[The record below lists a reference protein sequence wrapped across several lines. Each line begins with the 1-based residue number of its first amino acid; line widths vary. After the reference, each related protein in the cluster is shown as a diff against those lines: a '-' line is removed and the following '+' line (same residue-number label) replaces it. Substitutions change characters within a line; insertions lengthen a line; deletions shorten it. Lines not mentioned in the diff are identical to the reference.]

1 MHLHV
6 SIDCSPPDPDP
17 LPLQQ
22 EKPIAD
28 EASIGSDAAPEVQEE
43 EEEEEEEG
51 DTEEQDKPIVQEQQV
66 DTTAFMDMTIMADD
80 EQIKWEQQS
89 QHFESKVASI
99 SKQHE
104 KQTRHMGQQ
113 FENVIQHFDY
123 IMQDQEQHS
132 HDMQTRFRF
141 LLHSLAGK
149 KSVLLTTPSHQ
160 RLDGTRE
167 ANARSNWIRLL
178 VQNHMGNKLDKE
190 KVASAVQQGGEIR
203 KGDILVQDL
212 FDMIDYALALIF
224 ESGTK

>member
-1 MHLHV
+1 MDAAQMHLHV
-6 SIDCSPPDPDP
+6 SIDCNPPDPDP

-28 EASIGSDAAPEVQEE
+28 ESSIGSDAEQEVQEE
-43 EEEEEEEG
+43 EG
-51 DTEEQDKPIVQEQQV
+51 DAEEQNKPIVQEQQV
-66 DTTAFMDMTIMADD
+66 NTTAFMDMTIMADD

-104 KQTRHMGQQ
+104 KQTHHMGQQ
-113 FENVIQHFDY
+113 FENLIHYFDY

-132 HDMQTRFRF
+132 HDMQTRFRL

-149 KSVLLTTPSHQ
+149 KSVLLTIPSHQ

-167 ANARSNWIRLL
+167 ASARSNWIRLL

-190 KVASAVQQGGEIR
+190 EVASAVQQGGEIR

-212 FDMIDYALALIF
+212 SDMIDYALALIF
-224 ESGTK
+224 EPGTK